1 MIIVVEYQYLPV
13 NVPPPEELTIL
24 ENGEMNDEI
33 DGEYAHEEQSE
44 VMQWVVNFTSSSTLV
59 DNPACFYVL
68 SPGVR
73 RHESVLFNTY

>member
-1 MIIVVEYQYLPV
+1 
-13 NVPPPEELTIL
+13 
-24 ENGEMNDEI
+24 MNDEI
-33 DGEYAHEEQSE
+33 DGEYADEEQSE